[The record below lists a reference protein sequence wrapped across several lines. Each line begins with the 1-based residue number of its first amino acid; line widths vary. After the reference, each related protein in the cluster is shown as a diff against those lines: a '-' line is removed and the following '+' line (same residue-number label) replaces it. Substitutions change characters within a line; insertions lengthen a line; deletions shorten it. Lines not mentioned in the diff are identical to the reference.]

1 MRIELESK
9 IDENELPIIN
19 HIVGVVSENDNLD
32 KVFEKM
38 KMLNIMNNINK
49 NSGGVKFG
57 RGGSHIWVSNT
68 EGKRILKI
76 VK

>member
-1 MRIELESK
+1 
-9 IDENELPIIN
+9 
-19 HIVGVVSENDNLD
+19 
-32 KVFEKM
+32 
-38 KMLNIMNNINK
+38 MNNINK

-68 EGKRILKI
+68 EGKRILII